1 MEISLEFVLFVGI
14 IILLTSL
21 RDVEGDIDE

>member
-1 MEISLEFVLFVGI
+1 MEISLEFVLFVGV

-21 RDVEGDIDE
+21 REVEGDIDE